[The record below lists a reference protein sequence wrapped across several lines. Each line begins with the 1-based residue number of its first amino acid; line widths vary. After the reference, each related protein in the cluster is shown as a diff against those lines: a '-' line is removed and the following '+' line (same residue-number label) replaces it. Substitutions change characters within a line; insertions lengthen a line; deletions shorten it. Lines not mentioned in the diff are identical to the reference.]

1 MKLSMVDVFT
11 PQKPADTAMGEVTAK
26 SVAAQHWLEFSWTSI
41 LNTCFI
47 SPLPRCTHCHQFS
60 MHLPHYFLCTYIL
73 WGSRIKRII
82 LLAFFLF
89 IFTSVTINLLFCSL
103 LFSLSRKSWSPS
115 FFRLYHVSYM

>member
-11 PQKPADTAMGEVTAK
+11 PQKPADTAVGEVTAQ

-41 LNTCFI
+41 LNTCCI
-47 SPLPRCTHCHQFS
+47 SLLPRCTHYRQFS
-60 MHLPHYFLCTYIL
+60 MHRPHYFLCIYIL
-73 WGSRIKRII
+73 WGSRIKYIV

-89 IFTSVTINLLFCSL
+89 IFTSVVISLHCCSL

-115 FFRLYHVSYM
+115 FF